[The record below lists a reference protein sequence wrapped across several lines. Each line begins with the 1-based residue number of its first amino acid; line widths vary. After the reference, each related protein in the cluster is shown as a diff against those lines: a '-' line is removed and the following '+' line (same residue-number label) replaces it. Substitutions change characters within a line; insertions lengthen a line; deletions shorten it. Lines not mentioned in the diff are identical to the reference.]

1 MRRTILRTAVAITM
15 RDPQFLA
22 EADKLRIDITGLPG
36 TLVQDIVQKLHATP
50 KDIVERA
57 RAAIRP

>member
-1 MRRTILRTAVAITM
+1 
-15 RDPQFLA
+15 
-22 EADKLRIDITGLPG
+22 
-36 TLVQDIVQKLHATP
+36 VQDIVQKLHATP